1 MYETN
6 IPDLGTWGGT
16 CRCPDGLEYQ
26 VADNANNGNGLQCEN
41 GERVGDIKQVYGA
54 WSNNKVKCTPGKK
67 IKV

>member
-26 VADNANNGNGLQCEN
+26 VADNPNSANGLRCEN
-41 GERVGDIKQVYGA
+41 GVKVGVIKQVYGA
-54 WSNNKVKCTPGKK
+54 WSNNRVTCAPGKK
-67 IKV
+67 